1 VPPPPPPP
9 PPPPLRPPVF
19 VPAGMRDILDVGTNA
34 VEGYTRT
41 PFWRAHAIFAE
52 VLAQTGGEKLDVLS
66 IRRRHP
72 LSDIR
77 HYLMWRLRNGTN
89 WSLPEIG
96 RFIGGRDLDDCRKD
110 FEPGMGLVTLS
121 EDAEARSVTARFPLL
136 STQTATYRDGQ
147 GCQLQPWND

>member
-1 VPPPPPPP
+1 MAKAQSSSAPTPSAPPRRRSR
-9 PPPPLRPPVF
+9 LWLAWLALAAL
-19 VPAGMRDILDVGTNA
+19 AGLA
-34 VEGYTRT
+34 W
-41 PFWRAHAIFAE
+41 FWGPIHGR
-52 VLAQTGGEKLDVLS
+52 AQTAASYGAHVACS
-66 IRRRHP
+66 C
-72 LSDIR
+72 
-77 HYLMWRLRNGTN
+77 
-89 WSLPEIG
+89 